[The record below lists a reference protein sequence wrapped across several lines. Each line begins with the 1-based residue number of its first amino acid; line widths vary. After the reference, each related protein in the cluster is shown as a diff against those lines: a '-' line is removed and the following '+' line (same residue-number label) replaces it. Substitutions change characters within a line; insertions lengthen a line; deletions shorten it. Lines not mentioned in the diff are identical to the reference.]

1 MLNSR
6 VQRQNVKNPSFYKN
20 NMNVSTIDDLVFTES
35 SQRNHQIS
43 HPESLQGHHVRRFE
57 FSIQNKIFLNHTKM
71 GE

>member
-1 MLNSR
+1 MLNPW

-20 NMNVSTIDDLVFTES
+20 NMNVSTIYDLVFTES